1 MIAGKVKTEKEYRQ
15 LDKDS
20 SSSLKEFSLDRRKYF
35 KKHILREVVE
45 DEDESKASVVG
56 RLVETLLFEEAEFDN
71 KFCLSTVLKAPT
83 GKMLDFVE
91 ALYKHTKLATDED
104 GNINRSF
111 EDLAKDARVD
121 SGFEWSLEVILKKF
135 IGTDAEIYYKEI
147 REIRT
152 RGLTP
157 IVPQD
162 LANAEKIVEE
172 LKSNE
177 FTAPIIG
184 LLKNDDSRYEIL
196 IQHKVEDYEVDG
208 LPMKSMMDL
217 IVIDHKEKTIQ
228 VYDLKCVWSVE
239 GFFKE
244 YYLYRRAYIQAYV
257 YKEAARTLKSLD
269 HLDHYT
275 VLNPKFIVCDSIN
288 YYSPLI
294 YSLENSDINE
304 AYSGFTYEGKT
315 YPGVKEIV
323 ADLKWAK
330 ENNRWNVSRK
340 NYLNNGIVNIKG

>member
-1 MIAGKVKTEKEYRQ
+1 MISGIKKTEKEYRA
-15 LDKDS
+15 LDRDS
-20 SSSLKEFSLDRRKYF
+20 SSSLKEFSLDRRKYY
-35 KKHILREVVE
+35 KKYCLGEKIEEEEQNKSSTMGL
-45 DEDESKASVVG
+45 
-56 RLVETLLFEEAEFDN
+56 LVETLLFEEAEFDN

-91 ALYKHTKLATDED
+91 ALYKHTKEATDAD

-162 LANAEKIVEE
+162 LSNAEKIVEE
-172 LKSNE
+172 LKTNE
-177 FTAPIIG
+177 FTAPVIG
-184 LLKNDDSRYEIL
+184 LLKNDDSRYDIL
-196 IQHKVEDYEVDG
+196 VQHKVEDYDVDG

-217 IVIDHKEKTIQ
+217 VVIDHKEKTIQ

-239 GFFKE
+239 GFYKD

-257 YKEAARTLKSLD
+257 YKEAARTLKKD
-269 HLDHYT
+269 LDHYT

-294 YSLENSDINE
+294 YSLANSDMNE
-304 AYSGFTYEGKT
+304 AYGGFIHEGKS
-315 YPGVKEIV
+315 YPGVKDIV

-330 ENNRWNVSRK
+330 DMNKWNISRR
-340 NYLNNGIVNIKG
+340 NYLNNGIVNIKE

>member
-1 MIAGKVKTEKEYRQ
+1 MISGIKKTEKEYRA
-15 LDKDS
+15 LDRDS
-20 SSSLKEFSLDRRKYF
+20 SSSLKEFSLDRRKYY
-35 KKHILREVVE
+35 KKYCLGEKIEEEEQNKSSTMGL
-45 DEDESKASVVG
+45 
-56 RLVETLLFEEAEFDN
+56 LVETLLFEEKEFDN

-91 ALYKHTKLATDED
+91 ALYKHTKLATDDE

-162 LANAEKIVEE
+162 LSNAERIVEE
-172 LKSNE
+172 LKTNE
-177 FTAPIIG
+177 FTAPVIG
-184 LLKNDDSRYEIL
+184 LLVNDDKRYEIL
-196 IQHKVEDYEVDG
+196 IQHKIEDYEVDG

-217 IVIDHKEKTIQ
+217 VVIDHKGKTIQ

-239 GFFKE
+239 GFYKD

-257 YKEAARTLKSLD
+257 YKEAARVIKSVND
-269 HLDHYT
+269 LDHYE

-304 AYSGFTYEGKT
+304 AYSGFTHEGKV

-330 ENNRWNVSRK
+330 ENNRWNVSRR